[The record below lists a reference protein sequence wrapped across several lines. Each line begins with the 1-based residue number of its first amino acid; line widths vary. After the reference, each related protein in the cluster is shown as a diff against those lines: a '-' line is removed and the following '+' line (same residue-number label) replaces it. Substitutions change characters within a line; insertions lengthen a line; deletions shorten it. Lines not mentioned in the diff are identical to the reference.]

1 MSRIRCFAL
10 LLILFTLAACEK
22 NPPAAPPARVDPPAQ
37 RPAAPVEETSPVETP
52 VSVDSVPPAEPPPAK
67 KPAPQAPAKAPAP
80 AVKNTPPA
88 PLDLSLHTH
97 VFDPLQPLEPL
108 LDLST
113 PFLPPLFEE
122 KTEPSSPFQL
132 HGKLITNER
141 DDDYFE
147 SIEGAQLQFEF
158 RQ

>member
-10 LLILFTLAACEK
+10 LLILFTLAACEQSS
-22 NPPAAPPARVDPPAQ
+22 PPASSTPAQ
-37 RPAAPVEETSPVETP
+37 PPAAPVEYTSPVETP
-52 VSVDSVPPAEPPPAK
+52 VSVGSAPPAEPPPAK
-67 KPAPQAPAKAPAP
+67 KPAS
-80 AVKNTPPA
+80 AVKNTLPA

-113 PFLPPLFEE
+113 PLLPPLFVE

-158 RQ
+158 RP

>member
-1 MSRIRCFAL
+1 MSRIRCSAL
-10 LLILFTLAACEK
+10 LLILFTLAACEQSS
-22 NPPAAPPARVDPPAQ
+22 PPASSTPAQ
-37 RPAAPVEETSPVETP
+37 PPAAPVEYTSPVETP
-52 VSVDSVPPAEPPPAK
+52 VSVDSTPPAEPLPAK
-67 KPAPQAPAKAPAP
+67 KPAPQAPVKAPAP
-80 AVKNTPPA
+80 AVKNPPPA

-113 PFLPPLFEE
+113 PLLPPLFVE